1 LKKVKD
7 LTSFSFELLKYDKR
21 HWGSLWKELVYSNAP
36 TLFSGYMLENHLDW
50 SMVISYYDSIER
62 RTFDRL
68 YWKWQRF
75 SQDIKGV
82 LFESAGRIY
91 RQSMA
96 DFGIFLS
103 VGINRSTYSFIQTKK
118 GVAMLIDISVLWGVQ
133 NEKELGK
140 IFQVDEIT
148 ALFTDNY
155 QRIHTRTR

>member
-1 LKKVKD
+1 
-7 LTSFSFELLKYDKR
+7 
-21 HWGSLWKELVYSNAP
+21 
-36 TLFSGYMLENHLDW
+36 MLENHLDW

-118 GVAMLIDISVLWGVQ
+118 GVAMLIDISVLWGAQ